1 MDCVLTSPTGS
12 RRRHCPANAGYS
24 TQTKEMPMRAACN
37 RYSILVVEDD
47 ALVSSYIAEVLITL
61 EFAVI
66 GRASSGPEAIS
77 LAEPDPPDLALVD
90 IRLRGPMD
98 GIEVA
103 QLLLKRFGVPSIF
116 LSGIGDDQT
125 IERALTVSSL
135 GFLQKPFLPSQV
147 FEAIDRALTD
157 ILPRSR

>member
-1 MDCVLTSPTGS
+1 
-12 RRRHCPANAGYS
+12 
-24 TQTKEMPMRAACN
+24 MPMRAACN

-66 GRASSGPEAIS
+66 GRASSGPEAIG

-103 QLLLKRFGVPSIF
+103 QLLLERFGVPSIF

-125 IERALTVSSL
+125 IERALAVSSL

-147 FEAIDRALTD
+147 FDAIDRALTD